1 MKKGLILAVAALA
14 VTVFAT
20 NSFAARVYKSMGVI
34 HTEIEGTVDKIIP
47 HQGALIIKDKED
59 GEKTHIHIDE
69 STLSALNV
77 GDTIKVRMQ
86 GSNCMVER
94 VTVK

>member
-1 MKKGLILAVAALA
+1 MRNGLILTIAALA
-14 VTVFAT
+14 VIAFAT
-20 NSFAARVYKSMGVI
+20 NSFAAKVYKSMGVI
-34 HTEIEGTVDKIIP
+34 HTEIEGTVEKIIP

-59 GEKTHIHIDE
+59 GEKTHVHIDK
-69 STLSALNV
+69 STLAALEV